1 MPNRIRRLAQ
11 ALTFLPQRQVYR
23 IGGTLAP
30 HRLGHIANLIIYAA
44 LIHALGDIVQSLLE
58 PEPLGDVQRPDGAE
72 LRDGQIKVILAAVL
86 GEFAEPKR
94 GVL

>member
-58 PEPLGDVQRPDGAE
+58 PEPLGDVQRPME
-72 LRDGQIKVILAAVL
+72 QSCVMVKLR
-86 GEFAEPKR
+86 
-94 GVL
+94 